1 MSEKE
6 KFRLLRLKKR
16 ITLTELAKYIK
27 CSRCHIGNYENR
39 RANMDYK
46 KVKMYKKYI
55 LEKRVDEK

>member
-6 KFRLLRLKKR
+6 EFRLLRLKKR
-16 ITLTELAKYIK
+16 ITLTELAEYIK

-46 KVKMYKKYI
+46 KVRKYKKYI